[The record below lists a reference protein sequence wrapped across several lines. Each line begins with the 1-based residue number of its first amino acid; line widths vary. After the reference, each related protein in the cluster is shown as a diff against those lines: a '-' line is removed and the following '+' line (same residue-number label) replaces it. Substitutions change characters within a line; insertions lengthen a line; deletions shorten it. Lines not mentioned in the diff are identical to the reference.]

1 MPKAQQVSEKTCDNL
16 LSVMT
21 LEILYE
27 DNHLLVVNKPSGLA
41 TMGARAGEH
50 SLLEV
55 SKDYIREKYHKPGN
69 VYLGTVSRLDES
81 VTGVTLFART
91 SKAAARLAKQ
101 FREREVEK
109 TYWAIVA
116 GHLHPQRGELVDW
129 LVKNDA
135 HRKMEIASKEASGA
149 QEARLT
155 YEVLQEFPEHSLLRV
170 QLETGR
176 KHQIRVQLA
185 SRSHAILG
193 DAKYKSGEAFPSGI
207 ALHSRRLIVEHP
219 TLRTPIVITAPLPTS
234 WRKWVSA
241 DREGQL

>member
-1 MPKAQQVSEKTCDNL
+1 
-16 LSVMT
+16 MT
-21 LEILYE
+21 LEVLYE
-27 DNHLLVVNKPSGLA
+27 DNHLLVVNKPAGLA

-55 SKDYIREKYHKPGN
+55 AKRYIREKHNKPGN
-69 VYLGTVSRLDES
+69 VYLGTVSRLDEP

-101 FREREVEK
+101 FRERDVEK

-116 GHLHPQRGELVDW
+116 GHLHPNRSELVDW

-135 HRKMEIASKEASGA
+135 HRRMDIAPKNAEGA

-155 YEVLQEFPEHSLLRV
+155 YEVLREFAEHSLLQV

-176 KHQIRVQLA
+176 KHQIRVQLG

-193 DAKYKSGEAFPSGI
+193 DAKYKSSELFPSGI
-207 ALHSRRLIVEHP
+207 ALHSRRLVVEHP
-219 TLRTPIVITAPLPTS
+219 TLHTPITITAPLPKS
-234 WRKWVSA
+234 WRKWVSGEM
-241 DREGQL
+241 EGQL